1 MSWCAARRSICWGRG
16 FLGYRMASSS
26 SSSSASPSAPT
37 LRNTPASST
46 DLAPLLEQGWS
57 LTARA
62 SSPHNKLRREF
73 LFKDFSQAF
82 GFMTRTALSAEKLNH
97 HPEWSNVYNKVT
109 VELTTHD
116 RGSSLTGL
124 DVRLA
129 TRIGQ
134 YAQETGAS

>member
-1 MSWCAARRSICWGRG
+1 MGWSLARSTIRRG
-16 FLGYRMASSS
+16 CDSLGLRMASS
-26 SSSSASPSAPT
+26 SAPT

-57 LTARA
+57 LTAPA
-62 SSPHNKLRREF
+62 SSSQNKLKKEF
-73 LFKDFSQAF
+73 IFKDFSQAF
-82 GFMTRTALSAEKLNH
+82 SFMTRTALSAEKLNH
-97 HPEWSNVYNKVT
+97 HPEWFNVYNKVII
-109 VELTTHD
+109 ELTTHD

-134 YAQETGAS
+134 FAQETGAS